1 MGDLP
6 GSPSVAPSPLFCTA
20 PWRGRE
26 GAAAGFARC
35 PGSPGSVVNTAG
47 GRKRRRTEVVSTPL
61 YAAPPVAAEL
71 TPFSRLLPFL
81 FSCFPPALFSLLLP
95 GERSCS
101 GGPSCGMR
109 HRPEKSQ
116 IHRAPCSAAG
126 RREQTRG
133 FGSSA
138 PSGVPPPRPG
148 GVHCRGGGGV
158 ILAGAIIPTSM
169 HQIPSELCS

>member
-20 PWRGRE
+20 LWGGK
-26 GAAAGFARC
+26 GAVVGFARC

-47 GRKRRRTEVVSTPL
+47 GQKRRRTEVVSTPL
-61 YAAPPVAAEL
+61 YAASPVAAEL
-71 TPFSRLLPFL
+71 APFSPSSSFSLFL
-81 FSCFPPALFSLLLP
+81 FPPLLCFPFCFRARGVAP
-95 GERSCS
+95 GARVAECGTGPRS
-101 GGPSCGMR
+101 R
-109 HRPEKSQ
+109 RF
-116 IHRAPCSAAG
+116 IVLRAAPPG
-126 RREQTRG
+126 RREQMRG

-158 ILAGAIIPTSM
+158 ILAGAIIPALM
-169 HQIPSELCS
+169 HQIPSELRS